1 MAVSWRPFGEELP
14 LTLVNELIVVPG
26 SNRLRA
32 ATFGRGVWD
41 VDLTTG
47 PAAQR
52 PAQLYI
58 RQNIIEDGRTYP
70 RSLPGGLRD
79 DPRLPAGA
87 VGMDFGHA
95 FDIRIDAPPYQF
107 FDDVVDGVE
116 FDERLGADT
125 LVPLVRNNVYVQ
137 VHNSGH
143 TGVDNVEVHLYF
155 MAAGAALPDP
165 PPVPAVAQPPLPGG
179 LALRPPADFYR
190 PAQNFDPVDPP
201 VAGQWLRVGPA
212 QTLARVAPDTPSVAR
227 FEWTVPASLAGGNV
241 ALLALCRHRVAD
253 DAWDPAPATIDALI
267 VAERRTA
274 LRVVGVGALPPP
286 ALYIRDGIDDG
297 GRRAGE
303 VLSAGRSPDI
313 IVVAAVPAQ
322 PAAEAF
328 RDLLDV
334 RPQTRLK
341 GGTPNQIYVRVHN
354 RGLVDTTADIELWA
368 VPIGPGNLPAH
379 LPAGWQPIQLA
390 GPVPIQVPVPA
401 GKPALAGPVPWTPP
415 DPQSARRI
423 QGVPAGGAHPV
434 GGRGGCAARQ
444 GAGDVARRPVAP
456 GAALRRRRQRGGAR
470 LAVGSSVAGLLVPV
484 APPLSW
490 WPLLALLLAACPR
503 PQPVSKLPPE
513 TRVELLD
520 KDATAEPVAIPG
532 GVANPSGEV
541 GYVTAPDGALVA
553 LALATGEERWRGGP
567 GYALAVAA
575 AEGHLLAAVPL
586 PDTAL
591 AVASIDTVTGARR
604 FTSAPIAPVGATA
617 TSYQLLA
624 VRQRGRRLVIA
635 FRGASHPS
643 GPAPGSSGGNAEREP
658 RRQAGHAVQVDLDSG
673 RVETIPFAP
682 FAPATPPPLPP
693 DAEALNLL
701 APGDGHHLWSHG
713 DRLLGLSLESGHLV
727 LRSWDAATLAPAG
740 SHQLLD
746 HLPAGSQYLTAW
758 RPRDRARAYV
768 VLCNDA
774 RLSDDTAA
782 GERCRWLVWD
792 AATGERIADVPCAGR
807 EIDPAPE
814 PALVNGLLLVAMRG
828 PGAPPAGRQRCEE
841 REAAVAAP
849 AERAHAVRGHALS
862 RWCIRNPF
870 AKALDHRPQAV

>member
-1 MAVSWRPFGEELP
+1 MPTAIAIVAHPGGVGGFHVPKGDTRRLVANVTLSTGGPAVDWSAAVTWASDNPNITVNATGLVDATAAPVVAGNTANITARRGTVVSPAIVITIDPAGGGPPAFVPAVTPFAPPAMPVTWRPFGVEMP
-14 LTLVNELIVVPG
+14 LALVNQLMVVPG

-47 PAAQR
+47 PGAQ
-52 PAQLYI
+52 PAVRLYI

-70 RSLPGGLRD
+70 RSLPALLRD
-79 DPRLPAGA
+79 DPRLGPAVA
-87 VGMDFGHA
+87 GMDFGHA
-95 FDIRIDAPPYQF
+95 FDIRVDAPPYQF
-107 FDDVVDGVE
+107 FDDRVDGVE

-415 DPQSARRI
+415 DPN
-423 QGVPAGGAHPV
+423 
-434 GGRGGCAARQ
+434 
-444 GAGDVARRPVAP
+444 
-456 GAALRRRRQRGGAR
+456 
-470 LAVGSSVAGLLVPV
+470 
-484 APPLSW
+484 PP
-490 WPLLALLLAACPR
+490 
-503 PQPVSKLPPE
+503 
-513 TRVELLD
+513 
-520 KDATAEPVAIPG
+520 DAYKAFL
-532 GVANPSGEV
+532 
-541 GYVTAPDGALVA
+541 LVA
-553 LALATGEERWRGGP
+553 LIQSVGGVDALPAKARVTSLDDLWR
-567 GYALAVAA
+567 
-575 AEGHLLAAVPL
+575 
-586 PDTAL
+586 
-591 AVASIDTVTGARR
+591 
-604 FTSAPIAPVGATA
+604 
-617 TSYQLLA
+617 
-624 VRQRGRRLVIA
+624 
-635 FRGASHPS
+635 
-643 GPAPGSSGGNAEREP
+643 
-658 RRQAGHAVQVDLDSG
+658 
-673 RVETIPFAP
+673 
-682 FAPATPPPLPP
+682 
-693 DAEALNLL
+693 
-701 APGDGHHLWSHG
+701 
-713 DRLLGLSLESGHLV
+713 LV
-727 LRSWDAATLAPAG
+727 LRFGDADNVA
-740 SHQLLD
+740 
-746 HLPAGSQYLTAW
+746 
-758 RPRDRARAYV
+758 ARA
-768 VLCNDA
+768 L
-774 RLSDDTAA
+774 
-782 GERCRWLVWD
+782 RW
-792 AATGERIADVPCAGR
+792 
-807 EIDPAPE
+807 DPP
-814 PALVNGLLLVAMRG
+814 
-828 PGAPPAGRQRCEE
+828 
-841 REAAVAAP
+841 
-849 AERAHAVRGHALS
+849 
-862 RWCIRNPF
+862 
-870 AKALDHRPQAV
+870 